1 VKKKDAFEEWLCRRK
16 RGGYCHRRIPQ
27 VFSTA
32 GSAISVT
39 EKFDPIAWS
48 QPDIE
53 EAFITLQHWAF
64 DVSARLVISC

>member
-1 VKKKDAFEEWLCRRK
+1 MPQEK
-16 RGGYCHRRIPQ
+16 GRILSSTNSQ

-32 GSAISVT
+32 GSVT